1 MYINEEWIEVSDIS
15 VQSPLYIWGFH
26 IHKFNQLDQIYTGK
40 KKSKKLQNT
49 KFEFA
54 SHKQLFS

>member
-1 MYINEEWIEVSDIS
+1 MCINQEWIEVSDIS
-15 VQSPLYIWGFH
+15 VQSPLYIWGLH
-26 IHKFNQLDQIYTGK
+26 IHQFNQQDQIYIGK
-40 KKSKKLQNT
+40 KSRKLQNK